1 MEADGRA
8 SVTEIEGEEQTATT
22 TKNMVEPAGLD
33 TSLDEMTGGG
43 VTWDGSSR
51 LICRCLQ
58 SAGGVVDLSAKLG
71 AAERGMSSR

>member
-1 MEADGRA
+1 MKVGLSIEDYCFRTRPLKRKPLVFKVWESMEADGRA

-43 VTWDGSSR
+43 SH
-51 LICRCLQ
+51 
-58 SAGGVVDLSAKLG
+58 
-71 AAERGMSSR
+71 GMVRAD